1 MSRAAAGARQAV
13 GDVLDLMPDPI
24 ARAQVSALET
34 ELAAEFGT
42 SHAVAVSSG
51 TAALHTALAACGIG
65 HGDEV
70 LVAAACVV
78 MTVAAVVHAGAYPVF
93 VDSGPTGIGLDLD
106 DAAAKLT
113 ERTRAVIPVHLAGRC
128 GDLDGVARFAADRG
142 LRMIEDACQAHGSR
156 YRERLAGTLG
166 DAGCFSMKD
175 GKLLWCGEGGYV
187 LTNDA
192 ALAARAAGFRSHWQ
206 ASVDDVAAG
215 SRLGHNY
222 RLAEP
227 LAALARTNL
236 TQLPEAIARRQ
247 EQTRLLHHAVAGTPG
262 LDPVPV
268 GPDERPNCYSPLWH
282 VQLPRPREFCAQL
295 VTRGVPNSVG
305 TFGLTSADRH
315 PACAP
320 LSPPPCPT
328 AAAAI
333 DSRLAVIVSVTDTD
347 QRLHDMAATIRAEA
361 AAWPL

>member
-1 MSRAAAGARQAV
+1 VSRVTAGARKAV
-13 GDVLDLMPDPI
+13 GDVLDLMPDPA

-42 SHAVAVSSG
+42 RHAVAVASG

-65 HGDEV
+65 PGDEV

-78 MTVAAVVHAGAYPVF
+78 MTVAAVVHAGAHPVF
-93 VDSGPTGIGLDLD
+93 VDSGPTGIGLDID
-106 DAAAKLT
+106 DLAAKTT

-128 GDLDGVARFAADRG
+128 GEVGAVAGFAADRG
-142 LRMIEDACQAHGSR
+142 LRLIEDACQAHGSR
-156 YRERLAGTLG
+156 YRERLVGTLG
-166 DAGCFSMKD
+166 DVGCFSMKD

-187 LTNDA
+187 LTDDPSV
-192 ALAARAAGFRSHWQ
+192 AARAAGFRSHWQ
-206 ASVDDVAAG
+206 TSASDVPAG

-227 LAALARTNL
+227 LAALARANL
-236 TQLPEAIARRQ
+236 TRLGPAITRRR
-247 EQTRLLHHAVAGTPG
+247 EQTRLLHEAVAGTPG
-262 LDPVPV
+262 LAPVPA
-268 GPDERPNCYSPLWH
+268 GPDEQPNGYSPLWH
-282 VQLPRPREFCAQL
+282 LQLPRPREFCARL
-295 VTRGVPNSVG
+295 ATRGVPNSVA
-305 TFGLTSADRH
+305 TFGLTTADRH

-320 LSPPPCPT
+320 LRPAPCPN

-333 DSRLAVIVSVTDTD
+333 DSRLAVIVSGTDTD

-361 AAWPL
+361 KAWPR